1 MKKRKCPYRGELCH
15 DYGDC
20 ESCEWSGLIT
30 KYERKIERLKKKA
43 EQTRKK
49 TAREILNRIAN
60 HLPAFQ
66 YETLSEAQRN
76 LVTNEDWLNAYL
88 LKELAREYGVEAEE

>member
-1 MKKRKCPYRGELCH
+1 MKQRKCPYRGELCH

-30 KYERKIERLKKKA
+30 KYERKIVRLKKKA

-49 TAREILNRIAN
+49 TAREILQV
-60 HLPAFQ
+60 LFQ
-66 YETLSEAQRN
+66 YGDRDEALRRHI
-76 LVTNEDWLNAYL
+76 LYIAD
-88 LKELAREYGVEAEE
+88 EYGVEVKGDD